1 MHFIIAV
8 LWARDDG
15 IEPALSQAVC
25 TYLEVLVAGL
35 LELLGH
41 GVRLAAS
48 EEAGGT
54 EQHTRSTDTQH
65 DVHED
70 PGSLTRR
77 SLSTGT
83 VRAEGDPVG

>member
-1 MHFIIAV
+1 MHFIIAE
-8 LWARDDG
+8 WCARDSG
-15 IEPALSQAVC
+15 IDPALQAVC

-41 GVRLAAS
+41 SVRLAAS

-54 EQHTRSTDTQH
+54 EQHTGSTDTQH

-70 PGSLTRR
+70 PGALTRR